1 MSQHAL
7 RIGYLSHA
15 SIPSAEANSIQVMKM
30 CAAFA
35 RRCDELVLYCR
46 ATGALDA
53 AHAHYGVE
61 PGFRLVG
68 TGGRRI
74 RVLGRALY
82 SLRVL
87 AQLRRDTRA
96 ELLYGRDYHTLAL
109 AALAGV
115 RVPMALEVHQPPQ
128 GALERLLLRALFRN
142 PRFLRLIVISRA
154 LESEYLR
161 LFGEL
166 LRGRTTVAHDGA
178 DPPGDGDADGDAP
191 RAADAPLTLGY
202 VGNLYPGKGMETIEQ
217 LAPRLPECRFHVI
230 GGQPHEVALWQER
243 IGRAHVVFHG
253 LLPHAEAQARMR
265 ACDVLLAPFQ
275 RFVWIGGDRTDI
287 GRWMSPLKVF
297 EYMASGRPMIASDL
311 SVLREVLH
319 DGENA
324 LLVDP
329 EDTEAWV
336 RAIRRLA
343 GDATLR
349 RGLAARARE
358 DLARH
363 YTWDRRAELILDEL
377 RVRASSREASL
388 SPGCSP

>member
-1 MSQHAL
+1 MKHGAA
-7 RIGYLSHA
+7 RIAYLSHA

-35 RRCDELVLYCR
+35 RRAQELVLYCR
-46 ATGALDA
+46 ATGPLDT

-61 PGFRLVG
+61 AGFRLVG

-74 RVLGRALY
+74 RVVGRALY

-87 AQLRRDTRA
+87 AHLRRESSA

-109 AALAGV
+109 ASLAGV
-115 RVPMALEVHQPPQ
+115 RLPIALEVHQPPQ
-128 GALERLLLRALFRN
+128 GALERLLLRVLFRN
-142 PRFLRLIVISRA
+142 PRFLRLVVISRA
-154 LESEYLR
+154 LEGEYLR

-166 LRGRTTVAHDGA
+166 VRGRITVAHDGA
-178 DPPGDGDADGDAP
+178 DAPDGVDRPRDARQA
-191 RAADAPLTLGY
+191 LTLGY
-202 VGNLYPGKGMETIEQ
+202 VGNLYPGKGMEMIEQ
-217 LAPRLPECRFHVI
+217 LAPRLAECRFHVI
-230 GGQPHEVALWQER
+230 GGQPRDVELWKER
-243 IGRAHVVFHG
+243 IGLGNVVFHG

-265 ACDVLLAPFQ
+265 ECDVLLAPFQ

-297 EYMASGRPMIASDL
+297 EYMGSGRPLIASDL
-311 SVLREVLH
+311 SVLREVLR

-329 EDTEAWV
+329 EDREAWV

-343 GDATLR
+343 GDADLR
-349 RGLAARARE
+349 ARLAARARE

-363 YTWDRRAELILDEL
+363 YTWDRRAELILEEL
-377 RVRASSREASL
+377 CVPAAARTPSL
-388 SPGCSP
+388 TPGCSP